1 MAFMTKEIRGG
12 KDLYVA
18 EQQEKNIQIAIDNG
32 CPKKQAEA
40 IAKLCSDRHYIHTNS
55 SSAFLSESADGNK
68 INELL
73 SNQLDMG
80 INKYLEEVGLP
91 KIDFTYDYDND
102 ILDDETYELFDMS
115 YEDAE
120 MQTDDIMEQ
129 YDKDILEYIKKFDE
143 KYKCH
148 FRPTGV
154 GRLLGEEN
162 LFDIKRNRK

>member
-1 MAFMTKEIRGG
+1 MAFMTKEIREG
-12 KDLYVA
+12 KDLYAA
-18 EQQEKNIQIAIDNG
+18 EQQEKNIRIAVDNG
-32 CPKKQAEA
+32 CPEKQAET

-80 INKYLEEVGLP
+80 INKYLEEADLP
-91 KIDFTYDYDND
+91 KIDFTYDYDN
-102 ILDDETYELFDMS
+102 
-115 YEDAE
+115 
-120 MQTDDIMEQ
+120 
-129 YDKDILEYIKKFDE
+129 DILEYIKKFDE

-162 LFDIKRNRK
+162 LFDIKRK

>member
-1 MAFMTKEIRGG
+1 MAFMTKEIREG
-12 KDLYVA
+12 KDLYA
-18 EQQEKNIQIAIDNG
+18 AKQHEKNIRIAVDNG
-32 CPKKQAEA
+32 CPEKQAET

-55 SSAFLSESADGNK
+55 SSAFLNESADGNK

-80 INKYLEEVGLP
+80 INKYLEEADLP
-91 KIDFTYDYDND
+91 RIDFTYDYDND
-102 ILDDETYELFDMS
+102 VLDDALYELLDMS
-115 YEDAE
+115 YEEAK

-162 LFDIKRNRK
+162 LFDIKRK

>member
-1 MAFMTKEIRGG
+1 MAFMTKEIREG
-12 KDLYVA
+12 KDLYA
-18 EQQEKNIQIAIDNG
+18 AKQHEKNIRIAVDNG
-32 CPKKQAEA
+32 CPEKQAET

-80 INKYLEEVGLP
+80 INKYLEEADLP
-91 KIDFTYDYDND
+91 RIDFTYDYDND

-115 YEDAE
+115 YEEAE

-129 YDKDILEYIKKFDE
+129 YDKDILEYLKKFDE

-162 LFDIKRNRK
+162 LFDIKRK